1 MVPKILGVEDKH
13 PIQSADET
21 PMQFYKKI
29 HDLNQINPTP

>member
-21 PMQFYKKI
+21 PMQFYKKYMI
-29 HDLNQINPTP
+29 